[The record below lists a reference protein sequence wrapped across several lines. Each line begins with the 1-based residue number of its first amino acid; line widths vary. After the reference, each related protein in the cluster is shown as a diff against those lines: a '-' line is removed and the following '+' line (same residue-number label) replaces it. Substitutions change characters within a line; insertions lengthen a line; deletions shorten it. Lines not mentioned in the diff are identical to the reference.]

1 MVLILTVSMAI
12 VFIYNINTAITFVYE
27 YVSFS
32 TDVLIMTV
40 FIVLC
45 VQPQNFVLFM
55 IVAKTVS
62 FLKAATQNTFTF
74 RPFLFVNVAT
84 NVDFIKHRNQVT

>member
-1 MVLILTVSMAI
+1 MFLILTVSIAI

-27 YVSFS
+27 YVSLS

-45 VQPQNFVLFM
+45 VQPQSFVLFM

-62 FLKAATQNTFTF
+62 FLKAATENTL
-74 RPFLFVNVAT
+74 LFER
-84 NVDFIKHRNQVT
+84 FCL

>member
-1 MVLILTVSMAI
+1 MFLILTVSMAI
-12 VFIYNINTAITFVYE
+12 VFIYTMNTAITFVYE
-27 YVSFS
+27 YVSLS

-40 FIVLC
+40 LYRFVC

-62 FLKAATQNTFTF
+62 FLKAATENTL
-74 RPFLFVNVAT
+74 LFER
-84 NVDFIKHRNQVT
+84 FCL

>member
-1 MVLILTVSMAI
+1 MNMFL
-12 VFIYNINTAITFVYE
+12 
-27 YVSFS
+27 FS

-45 VQPQNFVLFM
+45 LQPQNFVLFM

-62 FLKAATQNTFTF
+62 FVKVATENTLLFERF
-74 RPFLFVNVAT
+74 CFVNVAT
-84 NVDFIKHRNQVT
+84 AVDLI